1 MVNLTEINSETK
13 KVSSYYFDI
22 QHKDPDCDQLLLD
35 EVKLACTENK
45 VISKD
50 YGWDN
55 FLKKH
60 AMGWVIIELSKDKKE
75 FYNDSFGP

>member
-1 MVNLTEINSETK
+1 MVNLTEIN
-13 KVSSYYFDI
+13 
-22 QHKDPDCDQLLLD
+22 
-35 EVKLACTENK
+35 
-45 VISKD
+45 

-75 FYNDSFGP
+75 FYNDSFWTLT